1 MIDWLYTG
9 LLWASI
15 LTGGVNLML
24 ALFNVKPNLFSRIVA
39 LVIEVGLLT
48 QAVATIILLFQGSR
62 SSGSIFEFFGYLL
75 VAMLIPAGAVVWSLV
90 DGSRQASVILGLA
103 PMVIA
108 VMLYR
113 MTSIWSG
120 Q

>member
-1 MIDWLYTG
+1 MIDWLYQT
-9 LLWASI
+9 LMWTAAV
-15 LTGGVNLML
+15 TGGVNLLL
-24 ALFNVKPNLFSRIVA
+24 ALFQLKPNSASRAIALF
-39 LVIEVGLLT
+39 IEIGLFIQL
-48 QAVATIILLFQGSR
+48 VATIILLIQGQTSA
-62 SSGSIFEFFGYLL
+62 GSIFEFFGYLL

-90 DGSRQASVILGLA
+90 DSSRQASVILGLA

-113 MTSIWSG
+113 MMSIWSG